1 VRAFNRAR
9 QNPVR
14 LVALA
19 ALAAPVSLAFGALA
33 PGAARAE
40 GSVGV
45 LVLREHGVG
54 SAAQAQ
60 PYVDKFV
67 ALAARQN
74 GWTDAKGQYQTSRG
88 QAEPWIEAQKPHYG
102 ILTLPAFLG
111 LKDKHALDVIGQV
124 AVARAGGQQY
134 SIVGKVDGDIGA
146 CKGKRL
152 ATDHGDD
159 PTFIDRVVFAGKV
172 KLADFT
178 LVATTRPLQ
187 TLKKVVTGEAD
198 CALIDDAQLEEMGRS
213 DETKVLKSVWK
224 SDKLPPMVVVAF
236 PAAPA
241 AERKAFQSGLA
252 KLCEGDG
259 KATCGEVGILALKSA
274 SAADYSAAVTA
285 YGK

>member
-1 VRAFNRAR
+1 MRAFNRVR

-14 LVALA
+14 L
-19 ALAAPVSLAFGALA
+19 AAPLVFALGALA
-33 PGAARAE
+33 PAAAVAD
-40 GSVGV
+40 GGGVGV

-74 GWTDAKGQYQTSRG
+74 GWAGAKGQYQTSRG
-88 QAEPWIEAQKPHYG
+88 QAEPWIQAQKPHFG

-111 LKDKHALDVIGQV
+111 LKDKHSLDVIGQV
-124 AVARAGGQQY
+124 TVARAGGQQY
-134 SIVGKVDGDIGA
+134 SVVGKADGDIGA

-152 ATDHGDD
+152 ATDHADD
-159 PTFIDRVVFAGKV
+159 PKFIDGVVFGGKF

-187 TLKKVVTGEAD
+187 TLKKVVAGEAD

-213 DETKVLKSVWK
+213 DETKGLKSVWK

-236 PAAPA
+236 PAAPG
-241 AERKAFQSGLA
+241 AERKAFQASFA
-252 KLCEGDG
+252 KICEGEG
-259 KATCGEVGILALKSA
+259 KATCGEVGIQALKPASA
-274 SAADYSAAVTA
+274 SDYAAAVTA